1 MKEEESQDPE
11 GEADA
16 SQSISNFSADPVR
29 EPSPEESKPPG
40 DGAHSGK
47 KRGSPHLTHS
57 KVHQISHVMDNDDV
71 DPEYDEGRE
80 EDDRPEA
87 SCLH

>member
-1 MKEEESQDPE
+1 MKEEESQDSE

-16 SQSISNFSADPVR
+16 PQSIGNFSADPVR
-29 EPSPEESKPPG
+29 EPSPEESKASG
-40 DGAHSGK
+40 DGAHTRK
-47 KRGSPHLTHS
+47 KSGSPHLTHS

-71 DPEYDEGRE
+71 DPEYDKGRE